1 MLKTNTQHLFLASY
15 GAECYRDSFPTLKI
29 NIRHLFLASYGAEC
43 CYRDLFPDLPT
54 FPILAENFC
63 FLFIIYDF
71 PPLSIIFRKNE
82 IIDKCTCTCLQRK
95 MAAYKLKL
103 DSAGY
108 DRI

>member
-1 MLKTNTQHLFLASY
+1 MGINSMFIVKEVHLIKKGKEVMQISLQTSQPF
-15 GAECYRDSFPTLKI
+15 RFWRKI
-29 NIRHLFLASYGAEC
+29 SVF
-43 CYRDLFPDLPT
+43 
-54 FPILAENFC
+54 
-63 FLFIIYDF
+63 FIIYDF